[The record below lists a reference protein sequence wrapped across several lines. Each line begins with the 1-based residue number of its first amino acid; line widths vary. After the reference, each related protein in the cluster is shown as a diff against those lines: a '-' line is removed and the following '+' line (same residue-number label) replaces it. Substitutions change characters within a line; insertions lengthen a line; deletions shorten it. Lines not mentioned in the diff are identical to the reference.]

1 MTAFS
6 EPESL
11 RSVHRGWGQLDERL
25 IGWLLDQG
33 VSEQSMLSP
42 WPIGGARVR
51 FFDTG
56 TFDAAA
62 DGIPAVTF
70 RAGHLGAEPDDLI
83 AWSPRSGKIGSWRG
97 TAAFL
102 GDPEQIDNP
111 ATYFAGGKLTI
122 HTSPLQWL
130 KANREGLVIVRP
142 ELAYVYLRNVPSVF
156 IEDISLARNFKTWVQ
171 PPKPTVRIFTRN
183 NFVKRQAA

>member
-11 RSVHRGWGQLDERL
+11 RSVHRSWGLLDDRL

-33 VSEQSMLSP
+33 VTEQAMLAP
-42 WPIGGARVR
+42 WPIAGAKVR

-56 TFDAAA
+56 TFDVDA

-70 RAGHLGAEPDDLI
+70 RAAAPPDDLI
-83 AWSPRSGKIGSWRG
+83 AWSPKSGKIGSWRG

-102 GDPEQIDNP
+102 GDPEQIDNT

-122 HTSPLQWL
+122 HKSPLEWL

-142 ELAYVYLRNVPSVF
+142 ELAYVYLRNVPRVF
-156 IEDISLARNFKTWVQ
+156 IEDLSLARNFKAWVQ